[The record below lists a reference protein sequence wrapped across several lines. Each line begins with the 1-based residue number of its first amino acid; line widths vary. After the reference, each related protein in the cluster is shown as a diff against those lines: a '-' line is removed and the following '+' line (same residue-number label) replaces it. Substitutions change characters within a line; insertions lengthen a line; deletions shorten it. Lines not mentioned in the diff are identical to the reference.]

1 MFGLSSGIIF
11 SADEEQ
17 HDKLFLPAAIWKK
30 PAPGHFY
37 FRWRWTRLIP
47 IVGFSQAV
55 EKS

>member
-1 MFGLSSGIIF
+1 MFSLSSGIIF

-30 PAPGHFY
+30 PAPWHFY
-37 FRWRWTRLIP
+37 FRWRRTRLIP